1 MRFSLVWAAF
11 SCLETFWQHAHALTW
26 HQKGTITLG
35 AYMASENSDN
45 DIIGT
50 IKVSGNIAD
59 VRYVGGS
66 TFEID
71 FRDLNSDEQPMRA
84 RKSTIDKW
92 IRRGN
97 MRLTNATRYRE
108 IEREIDPVTGDTPTH
123 HANGTEKSLVE
134 RELSNLER
142 QGFVSPS
149 QDDGTESDAG
159 QAGSNGSTGSAPNG
173 RKRVD
178 PAITVTPVP
187 VAQTQ
192 QMPMGGD
199 QANVRDAPMAMSL
212 EDDAAKPKM
221 LPART
226 KSPQVIVYVLIML
239 MVSVIALAGGK
250 ALMTKVRDGSAM
262 NAVQSMKQ
270 SNVSGS
276 QHNANAEDSNANAS
290 NGNANGT
297 TNAGTENASSDS
309 GQQHVVR
316 SDFDPE
322 TAVQSQPMADDT
334 GRDTATKM
342 FEYIRQLFANGDAQ
356 DLTNAVNLDGIAT
369 QLADAYAN
377 VAKGQQGLTDTE
389 TTTLRD
395 YYKQAF
401 VEDELDNAS
410 KNDIYGSIFGG
421 RIRDV
426 RVDSQ
431 DASKLYVVMESLGG
445 DHQRVCFVTQSSDNG
460 SSWIVSGIMDADGY
474 VRQIMKADTSQYA
487 QKTD

>member
-1 MRFSLVWAAF
+1 
-11 SCLETFWQHAHALTW
+11 
-26 HQKGTITLG
+26 
-35 AYMASENSDN
+35 MASENSDN

-59 VRYVGGS
+59 VRYIGGS

-142 QGFVSPS
+142 QGFVSSS
-149 QDDGTESDAG
+149 QDDGIELDAG
-159 QAGSNGSTGSAPNG
+159 QAGNDSSVDSTKSE
-173 RKRVD
+173 RKKIT
-178 PAITVTPVP
+178 PAITATPVP
-187 VAQTQ
+187 AVQTQ
-192 QMPMGGD
+192 QMPMGGG
-199 QANVRDAPMAMSL
+199 QANMGDVPMAMSL

-221 LPART
+221 LPVRT
-226 KSPQVIVYVLIML
+226 KSPQVLLYVLIML
-239 MVSVIALAGGK
+239 VVSVIALAGGK
-250 ALMTKVRDGSAM
+250 ALMTKVRDGSVID
-262 NAVQSMKQ
+262 AVQSMKP
-270 SNVSGS
+270 SNGS
-276 QHNANAEDSNANAS
+276 SQQNANTEHDDTNS
-290 NGNANGT
+290 GND
-297 TNAGTENASSDS
+297 NAGNVANISTENAGPGSDS
-309 GQQHVVR
+309 GHVVR

-322 TAVQSQPMADDT
+322 TTVQSQPMADDA

-356 DLTNAVNLDGIAT
+356 DLTQAVNLDGIAT
-369 QLADAYAN
+369 QIADAYAN
-377 VAKGQQGLTDTE
+377 VAKGQQDLTDTE

-401 VEDELDNAS
+401 IEDELDNAS
-410 KNDIYGSIFGG
+410 KNDIYGSVFGG

-431 DASKLYVVMESLGG
+431 DVNKMYVVMESLGG
-445 DHQRVCFVTQSSDNG
+445 DHQRICFIMQSSDNG

-474 VRQIMKADTSQYA
+474 VRQIMRADTSQYA
-487 QKTD
+487 QKAD

>member
-1 MRFSLVWAAF
+1 
-11 SCLETFWQHAHALTW
+11 
-26 HQKGTITLG
+26 
-35 AYMASENSDN
+35 MASDNSKN

-50 IKVSGNIAD
+50 IKVSGNVAD
-59 VRYVGGS
+59 IRYIGGS

-71 FRDLNSDEQPMRA
+71 FRDLDSDEQPMRA
-84 RKSTIDKW
+84 TKDTIDKW

-123 HANGTEKSLVE
+123 HADGTEKSLVE

-142 QGFVSPS
+142 QGYVSSS
-149 QDDGTESDAG
+149 QDDTYDGTGQTPVTDDADDATNG
-159 QAGSNGSTGSAPNG
+159 GNGSDQAV
-173 RKRVD
+173 K
-178 PAITVTPVP
+178 ATPMP
-187 VAQTQ
+187 VVQTQ
-192 QMPMGGD
+192 QMPMDNENHAGVSGV
-199 QANVRDAPMAMSL
+199 NGAPMAMSL
-212 EDDAAKPKM
+212 DDEAKPKM

-226 KSPQVIVYVLIML
+226 KSPQVIAYVLIML
-239 MVSVIALAGGK
+239 IVSAFALTGGK
-250 ALMTKVRDGSAM
+250 VLMSKIRDGSAIGM
-262 NAVQSMKQ
+262 VQSTKASIGKGKQ
-270 SNVSGS
+270 
-276 QHNANAEDSNANAS
+276 HTNANSKDDNGKSDADSATKAANA
-290 NGNANGT
+290 GDDGT
-297 TNAGTENASSDS
+297 KSDT
-309 GQQHVVR
+309 GHIVR

-322 TAVQSQPMADDT
+322 TAVQSQPVSDDA

-342 FEYIRQLFANGDAQ
+342 FEYIRQLFANGDAK
-356 DLTNAVNLDGIAT
+356 DLTQAVNLDGIAT

-395 YYKQAF
+395 YYRQAF

-410 KNDIYGSIFGG
+410 KNDIYGSVFGG

-431 DASKLYVVMESLGG
+431 DANKLYVVMESLGG
-445 DHQRVCFVTQSSDNG
+445 DHQRVCFIMQSSDNG
-460 SSWIVSGIMDADGY
+460 SSWVVNGIMDADGY
-474 VRQIMKADTSQYA
+474 VRQIMRADTSQYA

>member
-1 MRFSLVWAAF
+1 
-11 SCLETFWQHAHALTW
+11 
-26 HQKGTITLG
+26 
-35 AYMASENSDN
+35 MASENSDN

-59 VRYVGGS
+59 VRYIGGS

-142 QGFVSPS
+142 QGFVSSS
-149 QDDGTESDAG
+149 QDDGIELDAG
-159 QAGSNGSTGSAPNG
+159 QAGNDSSVDSTKSE
-173 RKRVD
+173 RKKIT
-178 PAITVTPVP
+178 PAITATPVP
-187 VAQTQ
+187 AVQTQ
-192 QMPMGGD
+192 QMPMGGG
-199 QANVRDAPMAMSL
+199 QANMGDVPMAMSL

-221 LPART
+221 LPVRT
-226 KSPQVIVYVLIML
+226 KSPQVLLYVLIML
-239 MVSVIALAGGK
+239 VVSVIALAGGK
-250 ALMTKVRDGSAM
+250 ALMTKVRDGSVID
-262 NAVQSMKQ
+262 AVQSMKP
-270 SNVSGS
+270 SNGS
-276 QHNANAEDSNANAS
+276 SQQNANAEHDDTSSGNDNAS
-290 NGNANGT
+290 NV
-297 TNAGTENASSDS
+297 TNAVTVNAGSGSDS
-309 GQQHVVR
+309 GHVVR

-322 TAVQSQPMADDT
+322 TTVQSQPMADDA
-334 GRDTATKM
+334 GMDTATKM

-356 DLTNAVNLDGIAT
+356 DLTQAVNLDGIAT
-369 QLADAYAN
+369 QIADAYAN

-401 VEDELDNAS
+401 IEDELDNAS
-410 KNDIYGSIFGG
+410 KNDIYGSVFGG

-431 DASKLYVVMESLGG
+431 NANKMYVVMESLGG
-445 DHQRVCFVTQSSDNG
+445 DHQRICFIMQSSDNG

-474 VRQIMKADTSQYA
+474 VRQIMRADTSQYA
-487 QKTD
+487 QKTN

>member
-1 MRFSLVWAAF
+1 
-11 SCLETFWQHAHALTW
+11 
-26 HQKGTITLG
+26 
-35 AYMASENSDN
+35 MASENSDN

-149 QDDGTESDAG
+149 QEDGTEPDVG
-159 QAGSNGSTGSAPNG
+159 HAGSDGGATQNG
-173 RKRVD
+173 RKRGD

-199 QANVRDAPMAMSL
+199 QADVRDAPMAMSL

-239 MVSVIALAGGK
+239 MVSVIALAGSK
-250 ALMTKVRDGSAM
+250 ALMTKVRDGSVM
-262 NAVQSMKQ
+262 NAVQSMKTSNGNGKQ
-270 SNVSGS
+270 SE
-276 QHNANAEDSNANAS
+276 NAANGNADAS

-297 TNAGTENASSDS
+297 TNAGTENANSDS

-322 TAVQSQPMADDT
+322 TAVQSQPMADDA

-342 FEYIRQLFANGDAQ
+342 FEYIRQLFANGDAK
-356 DLTNAVNLDGIAT
+356 DLTQAVNLDGIAT
-369 QLADAYAN
+369 QIADAYAN

-410 KNDIYGSIFGG
+410 KNDIYGSVFGG

-445 DHQRVCFVTQSSDNG
+445 DHQRVCFVMQSSDNG

-487 QKTD
+487 QKMD